1 MALFSGHVPNSL
13 PTLRRDWIWPV
24 VVAATIILASSRA
37 VTAPGFTRWFP
48 HFDKVTHFFI
58 YGLLA
63 TLTLRALGSRRW
75 APWLA
80 ITAVSLFGASDEWHQ
95 SFVPGR
101 SCEVADWVADT
112 LGAAL
117 AVSLYRRWEFYRRLL
132 EFSLLRRSRVI
143 GATQLG
149 Q

>member
-1 MALFSGHVPNSL
+1 MRISGCGNNVAAMFTGDVPHSL

-24 VVAATIILASSRA
+24 VVAATIILASSRE

-48 HFDKVTHFFI
+48 YFDKVTHFFI

-63 TLTLRALGSRRW
+63 TLTLRWLGSRRW

-80 ITAVSLFGASDEWHQ
+80 IAAASLFGASDEWHQ

-101 SCEVADWVADT
+101 SCEVADYLST
-112 LGAAL
+112 LMLKLFSAL
-117 AVSLYRRWEFYRRLL
+117 RLT
-132 EFSLLRRSRVI
+132 FSLVQEPL
-143 GATQLG
+143 ATLFLAS
-149 Q
+149 

>member
-1 MALFSGHVPNSL
+1 MFTGDVPNSL

-48 HFDKVTHFFI
+48 YFDKVTHFFI

-63 TLTLRALGSRRW
+63 TLTLRWLGSRRW

-80 ITAVSLFGASDEWHQ
+80 IAVVSLFGASDEWHQ

-117 AVSLYRRWEFYRRLL
+117 AVSLFRRWGLYRRLL
-132 EFSLLRRSRVI
+132 EFSLLRPTRAI
-143 GATQLG
+143 EGTQPG

>member
-1 MALFSGHVPNSL
+1 M
-13 PTLRRDWIWPV
+13 
-24 VVAATIILASSRA
+24 
-37 VTAPGFTRWFP
+37 TAPGFTRWFP

-143 GATQLG
+143 GAIQLG

>member
-1 MALFSGHVPNSL
+1 MFTGDVPNSL

-24 VVAATIILASSRA
+24 VVAATIILASSRE
-37 VTAPGFTRWFP
+37 VSAPGFTRWFP
-48 HFDKVTHFFI
+48 YFDKVTHFFI

-63 TLTLRALGSRRW
+63 TLTLRWLGSRRW

-80 ITAVSLFGASDEWHQ
+80 IAAASLFGASDEWHQ

-117 AVSLYRRWEFYRRLL
+117 AVSLFRRWGFYRRLL
-132 EFSLLRRSRVI
+132 EFSLLRPTRAI
-143 GATQLG
+143 EGTQPG